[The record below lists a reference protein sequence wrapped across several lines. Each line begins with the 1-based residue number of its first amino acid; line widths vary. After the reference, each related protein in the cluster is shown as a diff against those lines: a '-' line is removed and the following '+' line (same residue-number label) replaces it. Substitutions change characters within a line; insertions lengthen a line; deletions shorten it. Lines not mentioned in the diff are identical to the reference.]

1 MQKLEIENR
10 KDLVE
15 HIKQIP
21 VQNIISMEVE
31 TDSGS
36 YLEGI
41 SWDFLK
47 YVYNSE
53 KITKNESPAW
63 IDYTIVYK
71 DSISPDSLVLDFDD
85 IRKKGIHG
93 SKSVVT
99 IIYDEE
105 R

>member
-1 MQKLEIENR
+1 MQKLEIEDR

-47 YVYNSE
+47 YVYNRE
-53 KITKNESPAW
+53 KITKNESCQPMVARLQCY
-63 IDYTIVYK
+63 ICGQMQENKT
-71 DSISPDSLVLDFDD
+71 
-85 IRKKGIHG
+85 
-93 SKSVVT
+93 
-99 IIYDEE
+99 
-105 R
+105 

>member
-1 MQKLEIENR
+1 MQKLEIEDR

-31 TDSGS
+31 NRQWFIP
-36 YLEGI
+36 EGI
-41 SWDFLK
+41 GWDFLK
-47 YVYNSE
+47 YVYNRE
-53 KITKNESPAW
+53 KITKNESAW

-85 IRKKGIHG
+85 IQKRG
-93 SKSVVT
+93 
-99 IIYDEE
+99 YMAQNP
-105 R
+105 

>member
-1 MQKLEIENR
+1 
-10 KDLVE
+10 
-15 HIKQIP
+15 
-21 VQNIISMEVE
+21 MEVE

-41 SWDFLK
+41 GWDFLK
-47 YVYNSE
+47 YVYNRE
-53 KITKNESPAW
+53 KITKNESLAW

-85 IRKKGIHG
+85 IQKKGIHG

-99 IIYDEE
+99 VIYDEE

>member
-1 MQKLEIENR
+1 MQKLEIE
-10 KDLVE
+10 D
-15 HIKQIP
+15 IKQIP

-41 SWDFLK
+41 GWDFLK
-47 YVYNSE
+47 YVYSRE
-53 KITKNESPAW
+53 KITKNESPTW

-85 IRKKGIHG
+85 IQKKGIHG

-99 IIYDEE
+99 VIYDEE